1 MLMIHPFLQCISFN
15 NTAGETMSFNAGR
28 ELEGGFDI
36 MNLVT
41 FENKSY
47 QKVKVG
53 RVDPKAPEGKELILN
68 KDMIVWQH
76 GFNQT
81 IPRSVCNEQC
91 HTGKWKKMK
100 EGEMFCCYDC
110 ISCPE
115 GKISNATGVV
125 LGTFVKHRDTPIVKA
140 NNRDLTYILLISLL
154 LCFLSPFLFLGQP
167 LKVTCLLQQ
176 PTFGII
182 FSVAVSS
189 VLAKTSIVSLAFVA
203 TKPGSRMKKWVG
215 KRLTYSIL
223 ILCSFMQTNVCV
235 MWLVNSPPF
244 PDIDLHSGTEEIVL
258 RCNEGSAVL
267 FYCVLSYMGLL
278 AITSFI
284 VAFLARKLPDSFNEA
299 KFITFS
305 ITSYPLLY
313 RACMKLIPASAS
325 RKKLLAWMVTLLKLL
340 LLLFPQLAYKIDP
353 INCLVNDPPH
363 VPHQWYQP
371 GDLHIGGITSLIIH
385 TFHTFS
391 FKEHPSQKFP
401 EVPILVTK
409 FYQHVLALVFA
420 INEINEDPKILP
432 NVTLGYH
439 IYDSYYDASL
449 TYHVTAELLFKSHR
463 FVPNYKCGTQ
473 RNLINAIGGLGSDIS
488 FHIEDILSVYKI
500 PQIAYGSFAPEESVK
515 TQVSSFYRM
524 VPNEAHQ
531 YKGIIHLLKHFGW
544 TWIGFF
550 IVDDDSGDNFLQA
563 LESLF
568 SQNGICLAFIQ
579 RTPQQVY
586 LNDIYEI
593 NSMFLQVYLP
603 FMETSATT
611 IIAYGETLSIM
622 WLNYFLLLGTNR
634 YEEITSVAKVW
645 ILTAQTDFA
654 ITSLQRASD
663 LHLFQGAISFAIHSS
678 EIPGFK
684 QFLEN
689 KRPRWSKADG
699 FQKNFWEQAFDCSFP
714 NPQEPMEAEGMCTG
728 VEKMESLP
736 ESVFEMRMT
745 GHSYSIYNAV
755 YVTAHALHAMYTS
768 RANDRRIE
776 LQSFHPWKA
785 LPLSLCNE
793 HCYAGYQKRKKEG
806 KKFCCYDCSK
816 CPEGKISNSNA
827 LVLGIFIK
835 HKSTPIVK
843 ASNWDLTYI
852 LLISLLLCFLSP
864 LMFIGWPNHVTC
876 LLQQFVFGI
885 IFSVAVSCV
894 LAKTFTV
901 VVAFMATKPGS
912 NMKKWLGKRWANS
925 IVYSGSLI
933 QASNCMVWLATS
945 PPFQDVDMLSLTK
958 EIIVKCNEG
967 SPIMFYLVLG
977 YMGLLAIISFM
988 VAFLARKLPDSF
1000 NEAKFITFSMLVF
1013 CSVWLSFV
1021 PAYLS
1026 TNGKYMVVVEIFSIL
1041 ASTGGILGCIFSPKC
1056 YIILLR
1062 PDLNCREQLTRT
1074 KHL

>member
-1 MLMIHPFLQCISFN
+1 
-15 NTAGETMSFNAGR
+15 
-28 ELEGGFDI
+28 
-36 MNLVT
+36 
-41 FENKSY
+41 
-47 QKVKVG
+47 
-53 RVDPKAPEGKELILN
+53 
-68 KDMIVWQH
+68 
-76 GFNQT
+76 
-81 IPRSVCNEQC
+81 
-91 HTGKWKKMK
+91 
-100 EGEMFCCYDC
+100 
-110 ISCPE
+110 
-115 GKISNATGVV
+115 
-125 LGTFVKHRDTPIVKA
+125 
-140 NNRDLTYILLISLL
+140 
-154 LCFLSPFLFLGQP
+154 
-167 LKVTCLLQQ
+167 
-176 PTFGII
+176 
-182 FSVAVSS
+182 
-189 VLAKTSIVSLAFVA
+189 
-203 TKPGSRMKKWVG
+203 
-215 KRLTYSIL
+215 
-223 ILCSFMQTNVCV
+223 
-235 MWLVNSPPF
+235 
-244 PDIDLHSGTEEIVL
+244 
-258 RCNEGSAVL
+258 
-267 FYCVLSYMGLL
+267 
-278 AITSFI
+278 
-284 VAFLARKLPDSFNEA
+284 
-299 KFITFS
+299 
-305 ITSYPLLY
+305 
-313 RACMKLIPASAS
+313 
-325 RKKLLAWMVTLLKLL
+325 MVTLLKLL

-776 LQSFHPWKA
+776 LQSFHPWKLSQFLQAIYFNNSAGEKISFNSKREMEGGFDIMNMVTFPNHSFVKVKVGWVDPSALEENALTIHEDMIVWHHSFNQA

-816 CPEGKISNSNA
+816 CPEGKISNSNDMSNCFYCPEDQYPSKDQDSCIPKTFSFLSYQEPLGIILASAAVSLSLITA